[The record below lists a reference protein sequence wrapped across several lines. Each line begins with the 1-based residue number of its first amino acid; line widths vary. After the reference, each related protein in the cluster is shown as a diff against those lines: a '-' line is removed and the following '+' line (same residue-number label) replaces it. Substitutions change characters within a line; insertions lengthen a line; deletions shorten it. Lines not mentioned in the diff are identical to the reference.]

1 MSPTKK
7 PSLAA
12 ALQAA
17 SKKQDQVIPVV
28 ETESTG
34 SSVKVPTSRIGKKVV
49 AGHFDPAVTKQLKQI
64 ALDSDLTVQRLLA
77 EALND
82 LFEKYGKERIA

>member
-17 SKKQDQVIPVV
+17 SKKQDQVVPVV
-28 ETESTG
+28 ETGSTSG
-34 SSVKVPTSRIGKKVV
+34 PVRVPASRVGKKVV

-64 ALDSDLTVQRLLA
+64 ALDSDSTVQSLLA